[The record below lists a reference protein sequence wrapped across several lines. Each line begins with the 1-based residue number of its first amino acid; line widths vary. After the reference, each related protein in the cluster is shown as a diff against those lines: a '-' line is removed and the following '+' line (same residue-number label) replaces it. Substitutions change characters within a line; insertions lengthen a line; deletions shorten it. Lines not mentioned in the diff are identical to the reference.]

1 LILYSRGRIVEEGVF
16 YSKVTGTKNMEGNM
30 KIIIYLYNGITML
43 DAIGP
48 YEVLRKMT
56 DAEVYFVAEKTGEVK
71 ADSGFID
78 INVKYSID
86 DIKSADIL
94 IIPGS
99 TIGFI
104 KEMKNEN
111 VLKWIKEV
119 DKTTKWTTSVCTG
132 SMLLASAGLLTGL
145 KATSHWKPINLLSDF
160 GAIPTR
166 ERIVEQGKY
175 ITAAGVSAG
184 IDMALYLS
192 NKIVGEDETKA
203 IQLTI
208 EYDPQPIFNSG
219 NYSNAD
225 EKIIKIAENKLSRDA
240 KKGLGLLGMI
250 KNSKNILKMSK

>member
-1 LILYSRGRIVEEGVF
+1 
-16 YSKVTGTKNMEGNM
+16 M

-48 YEVLRKMT
+48 YEVLRNMD
-56 DAEVYFVAEKTGEVK
+56 DAEVYFVAEKTGEIK

-78 INVKYSID
+78 IHVKYSID

-99 TIGFI
+99 TIGFM

-119 DKTTKWTTSVCTG
+119 DKTTTWTTSVCSG
-132 SMLLASAGLLTGL
+132 SVLLASAGLLTGL

-160 GAIPTR
+160 GVTPTR
-166 ERIVEQGKY
+166 ERVVEQGKY

-192 NKIVGEDETKA
+192 NKMVGEDETKA
-203 IQLTI
+203 IQLMI
-208 EYDPQPIFNSG
+208 EYDPQPIVDSG

-225 EKIIKIAENKLSRDA
+225 EKIIKLAEKKLTKDA

-250 KNSKNILKMSK
+250 KNSKHILKMMK

>member
-1 LILYSRGRIVEEGVF
+1 
-16 YSKVTGTKNMEGNM
+16 M
-30 KIIIYLYNGITML
+30 KIIIYLYNGVTML

-48 YEVLRKMT
+48 YEVLRNIA
-56 DAEVYFVAEKTGEVK
+56 DAEVYFTAEKTGEIK

-78 INVKYSID
+78 INVKHSIAD
-86 DIKSADIL
+86 MKEADIL
-94 IIPGS
+94 VIPGS
-99 TIGFI
+99 TIGFM
-104 KEMKNEN
+104 KEMKKEN

-119 DKTTKWTTSVCTG
+119 DKTTKWTTSACTG

-160 GAIPTR
+160 GVIPTR
-166 ERIVEQGKY
+166 ERVVEQGKY

-203 IQLTI
+203 IQLAI
-208 EYDPQPIFNSG
+208 EYDPQPIFDCG

-225 EKIIKIAENKLSRDA
+225 EKIIKIAEKKLTKDV
-240 KKGLGLLGMI
+240 KKELGLLGI
-250 KNSKNILKMSK
+250 LKNSKNILKMIK

>member
-1 LILYSRGRIVEEGVF
+1 
-16 YSKVTGTKNMEGNM
+16 M

-48 YEVLRKMT
+48 YEVLRNIT
-56 DAEVYFVAEKTGEVK
+56 DAEVYFVAEKTGEIK

-78 INVKYSID
+78 INVKHSID
-86 DIKSADIL
+86 DIDMKDADIL

-119 DKTTKWTTSVCTG
+119 DKTTKWTTSVCSG
-132 SMLLASAGLLTGL
+132 SMLLASAGLLKGL

-160 GAIPTR
+160 GATPTR
-166 ERIVEQGKY
+166 ERVVEQGKY

-184 IDMALYLS
+184 IDMALDLS

-203 IQLTI
+203 IQLTL
-208 EYDPQPIFNSG
+208 EYDPQPIFDSG

-225 EKIIKIAENKLSRDA
+225 EKIIKIAEKKLTKDA

-250 KNSKNILKMSK
+250 KNSKNILRMNK